1 MNNATLYYR
10 INYNNE
16 DKELRLENQ
25 SLYLIDKIT
34 SDFKNEE
41 DFITHYYNK
50 DKIDSFIKENGNTR
64 GSLYIKY
71 TKNIKDKKEL
81 ELLFDSDDKIVLN
94 EDFYNNQIT
103 EIEKARKLL
112 FNSKNQLF
120 TKILLTSHILDT
132 ELNRMIDVNE
142 EEKKYALNN
151 GVEVKNVNNK
161 YYVNFKELLYYRTR
175 VVKLGI
181 LREAYQD
188 MLDVLKDRIMKLDG
202 GTFYF
207 YNRELRLLID
217 RYKNMI
223 NLMTIKNFKINKSK
237 ISVLSKYC
245 INK

>member
-16 DKELRLENQ
+16 NKQLRLENQ

-34 SDFKNEE
+34 SGFKNED
-41 DFITHYYNK
+41 DFIKHYYNRE
-50 DKIDSFIKENGNTR
+50 KIDSFIKENGNTR
-64 GSLYIKY
+64 GSLYIQY
-71 TKNIKDKKEL
+71 TKDIQDKKEL
-81 ELLFDSDDKIVLN
+81 ELIFDTDEKIVLN

-120 TKILLTSHILDT
+120 TKVLLTSHILDT
-132 ELNRMIDVNE
+132 ELNRMIDLDSE
-142 EEKKYALNN
+142 ECKFALNN
-151 GVEVKNVNNK
+151 DVEVKNINGK

-175 VVKLGI
+175 TVKLGI

-188 MLDVLKDRIMKLDG
+188 MLDVLKDRIMRLDG
-202 GTFYF
+202 STFYF

-223 NLMTIKNFKINKSK
+223 NLMTIKNFKVNESK
-237 ISVLSKYC
+237 INVLSNYC